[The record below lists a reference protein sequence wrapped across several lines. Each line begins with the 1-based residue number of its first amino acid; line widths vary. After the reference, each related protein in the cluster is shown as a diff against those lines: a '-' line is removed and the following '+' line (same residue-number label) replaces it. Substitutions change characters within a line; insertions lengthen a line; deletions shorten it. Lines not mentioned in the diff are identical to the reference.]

1 MTVNYT
7 LSAIMK
13 MGHKIAKSV
22 LGEYATYKQALSV
35 GLKKAWKIAKG
46 LLPHVEVES
55 MQVINDDLGQEFAQR
70 CMGNVIEEEV
80 IAC

>member
-1 MTVNYT
+1 MKINYT

-22 LGEYATYKQALSV
+22 LEEYDTYKQALSV

-46 LLPHVEVES
+46 ILPQVEVES
-55 MQVINDDLGQEFAQR
+55 MRIINEDVQQEFAQR
-70 CMGNVIEEEV
+70 CMGNVVGEV